1 MASSDLTDKSCS
13 EINHTK
19 PRRRSEEGNGYS
31 MFKSHKASGDSRAR
45 LPRRHKLAIGASA
58 AGAAIAA
65 FAMAAPAGALG
76 VPTNVNYP
84 AAAANNLIVGSGS
97 STDYQMMIGMDSLF
111 NQVPGCVITSGSVTG
126 APAKSSQEL
135 NYACETNS
143 GSTTL
148 EQVPGESY
156 LDNPINDVAVEE
168 PPMGSSNGI
177 AQLELGRNQ
186 ANTGIGT
193 AFSTTNQQQVSTI
206 NYARSSRD
214 PSSGNDIQGLNFVA
228 YAKDGVAP
236 LIWSEA
242 NSVKAP
248 FAKGI
253 LTTGGLST
261 PQLQAIYNGTDYDWA
276 QLGATKSAPIY
287 VYSAQEGSGTQST
300 FKTFLGFDPS
310 ASTNKVNCTD
320 PAATGDK
327 ATTAGYTVAGAKTV
341 TPWPAATALTGCE
354 GPQIIFE
361 NEDASILANATPST
375 ESPIASAWSTENG
388 SASPILNSVFF
399 YSWGK
404 FSLQCEGIK
413 EQVSYLD
420 KTSTK
425 LAVKEGTNCGSEALP
440 TGYKPTLTSVNG
452 VAASPATILATSGD
466 SVYPID
472 RFLYNVYS
480 NGSNANIPEAT
491 AATLNYVSEVGF
503 LCKPQTV
510 NGAAEATLPAETD
523 GAFAPDTNTNDIV
536 DPATGLWYHDEIF
549 NQILASGFLPVN
561 AVAGAGIADTTDGA
575 ALPNENAAN
584 ATHTAYSLL
593 SASGYGAAYLGAD
606 APGQTSNTSIPT
618 GTSMPGYCILSTTDG
633 NSNS

>member
-1 MASSDLTDKSCS
+1 M
-13 EINHTK
+13 
-19 PRRRSEEGNGYS
+19 
-31 MFKSHKASGDSRAR
+31 
-45 LPRRHKLAIGASA
+45 
-58 AGAAIAA
+58 
-65 FAMAAPAGALG
+65 
-76 VPTNVNYP
+76 PTNVNYP

-111 NQVPGCVITSGSVTG
+111 NQVPGCVITSGSVNG
-126 APAKSSQEL
+126 APSKGSQEL
-135 NYACETNS
+135 NYACETSTGTS
-143 GSTTL
+143 GTPTLGTTL
-148 EQVPGESY
+148 EQVPGTAY
-156 LDNPINDVAVEE
+156 LDNPINDVATEE

-193 AFSTTNQQQVSTI
+193 AFTTTTQQQVSAI

-236 LIWSEA
+236 LIWAEA
-242 NSVKAP
+242 SSVKTSFSKAILVS
-248 FAKGI
+248 G
-253 LTTGGLST
+253 LTTAQIQG
-261 PQLQAIYNGTDYDWA
+261 IYNGTIYDWA
-276 QLGATKSAPIY
+276 QLGATKSAPIF
-287 VYSAQEGSGTQST
+287 VYSAQEGSGTQAT

-320 PAATGDK
+320 PAVAGDK
-327 ATTAGYTVAGAKTV
+327 ATATSYTPAGSKTPVTFPASTTLAG
-341 TPWPAATALTGCE
+341 CQ
-354 GPQIIFE
+354 GPNVIFE
-361 NEDASILANATPST
+361 NEDSSILANASSGT
-375 ESPIASAWSTENG
+375 ESAVASAWQAENG
-388 SASPILNSVFF
+388 GTAVSPVGDSIFF

-413 EQVSYLD
+413 EQVTYLD
-420 KTSTK
+420 KSSTK
-425 LAVKEGTNCGSEALP
+425 EAVKEGTDCGSEALP
-440 TGYKPTLTSVNG
+440 AGFKPDLVPVNG
-452 VAASPATILATSGD
+452 ITASPSTILATSG

-472 RFLYNVYS
+472 RYLYNVYS

-503 LCKPQTV
+503 ICKPQTV
-510 NGAAEATLPAETD
+510 GGTAEGTLPADTD
-523 GAFAPDTNTNDIV
+523 GTFAADTNANDIV

-561 AVAGAGIADTTDGA
+561 AVAGAGIGATTDGP

-593 SASGYGAAYLGAD
+593 SNAGYGATYLDTD

-618 GTSMPGYCILSTTDG
+618 GSSMPGYCILSTTDG
-633 NSNS
+633 NANS